1 MSIFVKQ
8 TKKGFTGENARDK
21 ALLTQII
28 GQSSFAKGGFDVVAH
43 KVSQEGYFVACAL

>member
-21 ALLTQII
+21 ALLKEVI
-28 GQSSFAKGGFDVVAH
+28 GKTFFGKGGFDAVAH
-43 KVSQEGYFVACAL
+43 KATQKGYFIATSV